1 MEEETNVA
9 KREAQIAY
17 DKASQT
23 KNLTENNK
31 AMLEKLLEDISEFL
45 RVGGATP
52 ADIRT
57 VSIHLEAFS
66 QRVE

>member
-1 MEEETNVA
+1 
-9 KREAQIAY
+9 
-17 DKASQT
+17 
-23 KNLTENNK
+23 
-31 AMLEKLLEDISEFL
+31 MLEKLLEDISEFL

-66 QRVE
+66 QNVEYFLVV